1 MRAAMKSGDAVRLQT
16 LRLAL
21 AGCTNMLVEMK
32 KRPND
37 ELGDDEVIKVMK
49 RLVKQRNE
57 AAAQY
62 RAAEQEERAKAE
74 DAERAVLES
83 YLPSEMPEE
92 EVRAIVLRV
101 RDELNVSDK
110 KDKGRL
116 MKAVMQELKGK
127 ADGSVIA
134 GIVEEALA

>member
-1 MRAAMKSGDAVRLQT
+1 
-16 LRLAL
+16 
-21 AGCTNMLVEMK
+21 MK
-32 KRPND
+32 KRSND